1 MQREGAQGE
10 QSGRER
16 AFADG
21 PQTEVNRWGG
31 ICEDLSAGLRT
42 WPISEIE
49 RGMHLSDQQRIAL
62 YELAASSL
70 RAAEKL
76 SASCPHGEALTPVR
90 RMALLRASLS
100 AVLDAIATIEL
111 TLTRFY
117 QALDEGQRVRF
128 AGMH

>member
-1 MQREGAQGE
+1 MR
-10 QSGRER
+10 
-16 AFADG
+16 
-21 PQTEVNRWGG
+21 
-31 ICEDLSAGLRT
+31 
-42 WPISEIE
+42 
-49 RGMHLSDQQRIAL
+49 LSDQQRIAL

-100 AVLDAIATIEL
+100 AVLDAIATIEP